1 MNERIFEKSL
11 NTLGI
16 AFMAGRVLTA
26 LGTFQKKKE
35 EHGQTSLS
43 MPPSYIES
51 KKALEEA
58 LAFIKKVNSVEDA
71 LQQAHLNLSSLEA
84 FELYAIA
91 LGAVRSERENVL
103 KKIENTVEA
112 ILKDNINVEA
122 NDVEDVRVFFSQL
135 MHFASSESSRLLM
148 KEQTP
153 IWFK

>member
-1 MNERIFEKSL
+1 MNEQLFEQAL

-26 LGTFQKKKE
+26 LWTFRKKKE
-35 EHGQTSLS
+35 PLTA
-43 MPPSYIES
+43 ES

-84 FELYAIA
+84 FELYTIA
-91 LGAVRSERENVL
+91 LGAARSERENVL

-112 ILKDNINVEA
+112 ILKDNINIEA
-122 NDVEDVRVFFSQL
+122 NDVEDARAFFSQL
-135 MHFASSESSRLLM
+135 MHLASSKSSQLLI
-148 KEQTP
+148 KEGTGETSE
-153 IWFK
+153 WFK